1 LKNHNLK
8 KNSSSGASSN
18 QLLGSERNKRVYSSQ
33 SSKRPSNR
41 KTQTM
46 NMVQDTEIIDEEEIL
61 VMSRTG
67 DKDAFSRTAK
77 KSSQKDNMILPVR
90 TSYNNGV
97 VIIEN
102 K

>member
-1 LKNHNLK
+1 
-8 KNSSSGASSN
+8 
-18 QLLGSERNKRVYSSQ
+18 
-33 SSKRPSNR
+33 
-41 KTQTM
+41 
-46 NMVQDTEIIDEEEIL
+46 MVQDTEIIDEEEIL